1 MSGTRRSIRVANVSG
16 AFGDWPLALWTLKKA
31 TYDAGFLRQLDRE
44 TADIVA
50 ANGIKI
56 IHDGGTFNLAGLAA
70 QYRQLL
76 ESYGITS
83 LKVAYVEGDNV
94 LSLLD
99 TLKSPSSAPHLDI
112 KGRDLSH
119 ITKPIVS
126 ANAFLGMSGIIEA
139 PTLSF
144 PEDPLTL
151 ALRWLAGSL
160 LAGHFIEC
168 GCYATGGNFSGFKS
182 IPKIW
187 NQGFPVLAE
196 IKASGDFEI
205 TPHDGARGLL
215 VYEIQGSFYL
225 NPDVVADITDI
236 QISHSS
242 KNRVSVTGFT
252 GAPPPPTTKLAVC
265 MQGGFQIE
273 YYLFATGL
281 EIVEKLADL

>member
-1 MSGTRRSIRVANVSG
+1 MG
-16 AFGDWPLALWTLKKA
+16 AAAWWHEWK
-31 TYDAGFLRQLDRE
+31 E
-44 TADIVA
+44 TDY
-50 ANGIKI
+50 N
-56 IHDGGTFNLAGLAA
+56 
-70 QYRQLL
+70 Q
-76 ESYGITS
+76 
-83 LKVAYVEGDNV
+83 
-94 LSLLD
+94 
-99 TLKSPSSAPHLDI
+99 
-112 KGRDLSH
+112 
-119 ITKPIVS
+119 
-126 ANAFLGMSGIIEA
+126 
-139 PTLSF
+139 
-144 PEDPLTL
+144 
-151 ALRWLAGSL
+151 LAGSL
-160 LAGHFIEC
+160 LAGRAADFIEC

>member
-151 ALRWLAGSL
+151 ALRWVSAL
-160 LAGHFIEC
+160 LLLLLFHYSPVSAVGYV
-168 GCYATGGNFSGFKS
+168 GLW
-182 IPKIW
+182 PKA
-187 NQGFPVLAE
+187 VL
-196 IKASGDFEI
+196 S
-205 TPHDGARGLL
+205 
-215 VYEIQGSFYL
+215 
-225 NPDVVADITDI
+225 N
-236 QISHSS
+236 
-242 KNRVSVTGFT
+242 
-252 GAPPPPTTKLAVC
+252 
-265 MQGGFQIE
+265 
-273 YYLFATGL
+273 
-281 EIVEKLADL
+281 

>member
-1 MSGTRRSIRVANVSG
+1 MLWRSR
-16 AFGDWPLALWTLKKA
+16 WTLKKA

-151 ALRWLAGSL
+151 ALRWVSALIFGGCHSL
-160 LAGHFIEC
+160 PLIHFVSPRC
-168 GCYATGGNFSGFKS
+168 CSM
-182 IPKIW
+182 
-187 NQGFPVLAE
+187 
-196 IKASGDFEI
+196 
-205 TPHDGARGLL
+205 
-215 VYEIQGSFYL
+215 
-225 NPDVVADITDI
+225 VA
-236 QISHSS
+236 
-242 KNRVSVTGFT
+242 
-252 GAPPPPTTKLAVC
+252 
-265 MQGGFQIE
+265 
-273 YYLFATGL
+273 
-281 EIVEKLADL
+281 